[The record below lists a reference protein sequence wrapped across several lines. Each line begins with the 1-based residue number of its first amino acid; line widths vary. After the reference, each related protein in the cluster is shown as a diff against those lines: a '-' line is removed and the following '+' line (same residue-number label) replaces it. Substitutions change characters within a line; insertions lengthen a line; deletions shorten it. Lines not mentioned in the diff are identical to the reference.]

1 MFLLL
6 MLGSGLF
13 WTITYIL
20 IIRRSILDRTYGMP
34 LVALCANI
42 SWEFI
47 FSFILPSSSIQRIVN
62 IVWFILDAGILACF
76 LRYGRNEFAKL
87 SKWTFFTIFGLSLAT
102 SFGAVLL
109 VTLEFHDSGAYSA
122 FGQNL
127 MMSVLFILMLYRR
140 GSLRGQSIA
149 IAISKLLGTALA
161 SLAFFLYTAISHHSV
176 LLPFL
181 YVSILVYDVIYVA
194 MVYKQQRA
202 AKRTSLEPAAS
213 TGHVELSSNISIA
226 EKDAI

>member
-1 MFLLL
+1 MFVLL
-6 MLGSGLF
+6 MLGGGLF

-34 LVALCANI
+34 LAALCANI

-47 FSFILPSSSIQRIVN
+47 FSFVLPSSNIQRIVN
-62 IVWFILDAGILACF
+62 IVWFVLDAGILACF
-76 LRYGRNEFAKL
+76 LRYGRNELANL
-87 SKWTFFTIFGLSLAT
+87 SKWAFFTTFGLTLAT

-127 MMSVLFILMLYRR
+127 MMSALFILMLYRR

-181 YVSILVYDVIYVA
+181 YVSILVYDVIYIV

-202 AKRTSLEPAAS
+202 AKRTSIEATTRADQ
-213 TGHVELSSNISIA
+213 VELSL
-226 EKDAI
+226 